1 MASQHLITEVGNN
14 IRALRLQKGK
24 GQTEV
29 AKALSISVAA
39 LSKIEN
45 GQTDINL
52 SRLLQVAKYFG
63 VSVVSLLSKDLA
75 NTAPQEVIEEVTE
88 LKKLLAEK
96 EAEVFKL
103 QKKVIDLYDKLGL

>member
-1 MASQHLITEVGNN
+1 MANQRLISEIGAN
-14 IRALRLQKGK
+14 IKKLRLAQTK

-29 AKALSISVAA
+29 ANALKISVAA

-52 SRLLQVAKYFG
+52 SRLAQIAKYFQ
-63 VSVVSLLSKDLA
+63 VSVSSIISKETASSVSQ
-75 NTAPQEVIEEVTE
+75 NIVEEIAE
-88 LKKLLAEK
+88 LKQQLLDK
-96 EAEVFKL
+96 DVEVMKL

>member
-1 MASQHLITEVGNN
+1 MASQHLITEVGSN
-14 IRALRLQKGK
+14 IRQLRLDLGK

-29 AKALSISVAA
+29 AKALGISVAA

-52 SRLLQVAKYFG
+52 SRLIQIAKYFE
-63 VSVVSLLSKDLA
+63 VSIASVISTEVATTVSQEMEALQKNLS
-75 NTAPQEVIEEVTE
+75 
-88 LKKLLAEK
+88 EK
-96 EAEVFKL
+96 EAEIIKL